1 MPLNKIDITFT
12 APQEAAIN
20 TAISDINTNFPFA
33 QNLTEDEKKQYPTTD
48 NARLP
53 YVKRTVEI
61 HAPNNPNLVS
71 GFAGT
76 LLNARNDWTLFN
88 QIENFKQQLFSLI
101 EKLAETQ
108 DVAGAELY
116 AFMREVYAMAKR
128 AAANNVPGA
137 QAVVDDLAPLF
148 ENQGPQAPPAGP

>member
-12 APQEAAIN
+12 PAQD
-20 TAISDINTNFPFA
+20 TAIKDDITDMNHNFPFA
-33 QNLTEDEKKQYPTTD
+33 QNLTNDEKKQYPTTD
-48 NARLP
+48 NSRLP

-61 HAPNNPNLVS
+61 HAVNNPNLVS

-76 LLNARNDWTLFN
+76 LLNAQNDWTLFN
-88 QIENFKQQLFSLI
+88 QIENFKQLI
-101 EKLAETQ
+101 LSFLEKLIETQ

-116 AFMREVYAMAKR
+116 QFMLEVYRMAKA

-148 ENQGPQAPPAGP
+148 EGQGIQNTPPGS

>member
-12 APQEAAIN
+12 APQETAIN
-20 TAISDINTNFPFA
+20 DAFADINTNFPFA
-33 QNLTEDEKKQYPTTD
+33 QNLTNDEKKQYPTID
-48 NARLP
+48 NSRLP

-61 HAPNNPNLVS
+61 HAVNMPSLVS

-76 LLNARNDWTLFN
+76 LLNAQNDWILHG
-88 QIENFKQQLFSLI
+88 QIENFKQKLLSLL
-101 EKLAETQ
+101 EKLTETQ
-108 DVAGAELY
+108 EVAGAELY
-116 AFMREVYAMAKR
+116 QFMLEVYRMAKA

-148 ENQGPQAPPAGP
+148 EGQGIQDAPPGS

>member
-12 APQEAAIN
+12 VPQE
-20 TAISDINTNFPFA
+20 TAIGTAITDLNTNFPFA
-33 QNLTEDEKKQYPTTD
+33 QNLTNDEKKQYPTTD

-53 YVKRTVEI
+53 YVQRTVEI
-61 HAPNNPNLVS
+61 HAVNNPSFVS

-76 LLNARNDWTLFN
+76 LLNAQNDWKLFN
-88 QIENFKQQLFSLI
+88 QCENFKQQLLSYV
-101 EKLAETQ
+101 EKLTETQ

-116 AFMREVYAMAKR
+116 QFMLELYRMAKA

-148 ENQGPQAPPAGP
+148 EGQGTKPDTI

>member
-12 APQEAAIN
+12 APQE
-20 TAISDINTNFPFA
+20 TAIGTAIADLNTNFPFA
-33 QNLTEDEKKQYPTTD
+33 QNLTNAEKKQYPTTD
-48 NARLP
+48 NSRLP

-61 HAPNNPNLVS
+61 HAVNMPVLVS

-76 LLNARNDWTLFN
+76 LLNAQNDWKLFN
-88 QIENFKQQLFSLI
+88 QIENFKQQLLSYI
-101 EKLAETQ
+101 EKLNETQ

-116 AFMREVYAMAKR
+116 QFMLGVYKMAKE
-128 AAANNVPGA
+128 AADNNVPGA

-148 ENQGPQAPPAGP
+148 EGQGAQPQVP